1 MMGKLNSSST
11 QQMVKKSFGKIRVE
25 LKKKKIRVELIIKQV
40 LANKAY
46 FISAI
51 YIILIYYKVILIIA
65 CFVALIIIQ
74 RLY

>member
-1 MMGKLNSSST
+1 
-11 QQMVKKSFGKIRVE
+11 MVKKSFG
-25 LKKKKIRVELIIKQV
+25 KIRVELIIKQV
-40 LANKAY
+40 LANKVN

>member
-1 MMGKLNSSST
+1 MGKVNSSST

-25 LKKKKIRVELIIKQV
+25 LIIKQV
-40 LANKAY
+40 LANKVN

>member
-1 MMGKLNSSST
+1 MGKLNSSST

-25 LKKKKIRVELIIKQV
+25 LKKKIRVELIIKQV